1 MEMNSQKQ
9 ISQLNQEISIY
20 KTNCQMLDKQV
31 NDLLFRENLLK
42 EEIKK
47 RWAKRSH
54 KVTIVEKDIGYE
66 LRSCPPIPFDCEY
79 TRDLG
84 YGAIRFLL
92 GGGTGALITLRGGN
106 LEPIPFN
113 KIIDPQTGKIR
124 VRMVNT
130 NTESYQV
137 ALKYMI
143 RLEREDLEDPETL
156 RGLAEIASLS
166 TEQFRQRFSYLVY

>member
-1 MEMNSQKQ
+1 M
-9 ISQLNQEISIY
+9 
-20 KTNCQMLDKQV
+20 
-31 NDLLFRENLLK
+31 
-42 EEIKK
+42 
-47 RWAKRSH
+47 
-54 KVTIVEKDIGYE
+54 
-66 LRSCPPIPFDCEY
+66 
-79 TRDLG
+79 
-84 YGAIRFLL
+84 
-92 GGGTGALITLRGGN
+92 ITLRGGN